1 MDFNSLA
8 ADFENSLISMN
19 KNKARS
25 IFKTIEKFED
35 RIFFIENSVVPAL
48 RKIGECWESGETSL
62 AQVYMSGKICEE
74 IIGDFSCEAGMRPAA
89 KPKIGIATLEDHHC
103 LGKRIVSSVVRSAG
117 YHLTDFGHGI
127 SALELS
133 KAAFEAETEI
143 LLVSVLM
150 LHSALKISELKKFL
164 AASGAKT
171 RIIAGGAPFI
181 FDDSLWKNVGADA
194 SGRGAFDAVRLIK
207 EQSERTD
214 A

>member
-1 MDFNSLA
+1 MDFSSLA

-35 RIFFIENSVVPAL
+35 RIFFIENSVVPSL

-74 IIGDFSCEAGMRPAA
+74 IIGDFSCETGRQPLT
-89 KPKIGIATLEDHHC
+89 KPKLGIATLEDHHC

-117 YHLTDFGHGI
+117 YRLTDFGHGI
-127 SALELS
+127 SAAELS
-133 KAAFEAETEI
+133 KAASEAEIEI

-150 LHSALKISELKKFL
+150 LHSALKIAELKKAL
-164 AASGAKT
+164 DARGAKT
-171 RIIAGGAPFI
+171 KIIAGGAPFI
-181 FDDSLWKNVGADA
+181 FDGSLWKNVGADA
-194 SGRGAFDAVRLIK
+194 FGRGAFDAARLIK
-207 EQSERTD
+207 EHSERAD